1 MNPLLILQPLFFAE
15 KFLEEAQEANTE
27 ATAIPSTRIKTDFLI
42 VEVFIVKD

>member
-1 MNPLLILQPLFFAE
+1 MNPLLMLQPVFFAE
-15 KFLEEAQEANTE
+15 FLEEEQEANTE